1 MTKDLHRPASGF
13 PATAKPLT
21 DGKDNKVTQN
31 NHNSASAEPR
41 QSLTLDSLVNQPP
54 TVLDALPID
63 LLANLKAEAEAHL
76 ASASQMVAIIHGIF
90 ERRYAAGL
98 NATGTHHRQDGE
110 YDIKITVPKR
120 VEWDQA
126 KLAPAV
132 ETIKGWG
139 ENPAEYVET
148 KITVQERKF
157 DAWPSA
163 IRDLFEP
170 ARTVKTGK
178 PQFAVALAKRE
189 AA

>member
-1 MTKDLHRPASGF
+1 M
-13 PATAKPLT
+13 
-21 DGKDNKVTQN
+21 
-31 NHNSASAEPR
+31 
-41 QSLTLDSLVNQPP
+41 TLDSLVNQPP

-63 LLANLKAEAEAHL
+63 MLVNLKSEAEAHL

-90 ERRYAAGL
+90 ERRYAAGI
-98 NATGTHHRQDGE
+98 NAPGTSHRVDGG
-110 YDIKITVPKR
+110 YDIKVTLPKR
-120 VEWDQA
+120 VDWDQA
-126 KLAPAV
+126 GLAKAV

-139 ENPAEYVET
+139 ENPAEYVDT
-148 KITVQERKF
+148 KIAVQERKF

-178 PQFAVALAKRE
+178 PQFAVAVAKRE

>member
-1 MTKDLHRPASGF
+1 MQLEQLKD
-13 PATAKPLT
+13 
-21 DGKDNKVTQN
+21 
-31 NHNSASAEPR
+31 
-41 QSLTLDSLVNQPP
+41 QPP
-54 TVLDALPID
+54 GVLDALPID
-63 LLANLKAEAEAHL
+63 LLANLKEQADAHL

-90 ERRYAAGL
+90 ERRYAAGI
-98 NATGTHHRQDGE
+98 NAPGTSHRQDGG
-110 YDIKITVPKR
+110 YDIKVTLPKR
-120 VEWDQA
+120 VDWDPA
-126 KLAPAV
+126 KLAAAV

-139 ENPAEYVET
+139 EDPAEYVDT
-148 KITVQERKF
+148 KISVSERKY

>member
-1 MTKDLHRPASGF
+1 MTLEELPQH
-13 PATAKPLT
+13 
-21 DGKDNKVTQN
+21 
-31 NHNSASAEPR
+31 
-41 QSLTLDSLVNQPP
+41 PP
-54 TVLDALPID
+54 GVLDALPIEV
-63 LLANLKAEAEAHL
+63 LVNLKEQADAHL
-76 ASASQMVAIIHGIF
+76 AHVSQMQAILHGVF

-98 NATGTHHRQDGE
+98 NGPGTVHRQDGG
-110 YDIKITVPKR
+110 YDIKVTLPKR
-120 VEWDQA
+120 VDWCPK
-126 KLAPAV
+126 KLAAAV

-148 KITVQERKF
+148 KISVAERKY

-178 PQFAVALAKRE
+178 AQFAVTRDTAAKRE

>member
-1 MTKDLHRPASGF
+1 MELEQLKEQPPG
-13 PATAKPLT
+13 
-21 DGKDNKVTQN
+21 V
-31 NHNSASAEPR
+31 
-41 QSLTLDSLVNQPP
+41 LDQLPVEVLVN
-54 TVLDALPID
+54 
-63 LLANLKAEAEAHL
+63 LKEQADAHL
-76 ASASQMVAIIHGIF
+76 AHVSQMQAILHGVF
-90 ERRYAAGL
+90 ERRYAAGI
-98 NATGTHHRQDGE
+98 NAPGTSHRQDGQ
-110 YDIKITVPKR
+110 YDIKVTLPKR

-126 KLAPAV
+126 ALAGAV

-139 ENPAEYVET
+139 ENPAEYVDT
-148 KITVQERKF
+148 KIAVQERKF

>member
-1 MTKDLHRPASGF
+1 M
-13 PATAKPLT
+13 
-21 DGKDNKVTQN
+21 TQN
-31 NHNSASAEPR
+31 NPTNPEPR
-41 QSLTLDSLVNQPP
+41 RSLTLDSLVNQPP

-63 LLANLKAEAEAHL
+63 MLANLKAEAEAHL
-76 ASASQMVAIIHGIF
+76 ASASQMVAILHGVF

-98 NATGTHHRQDGE
+98 NSTGTHHRIDGE
-110 YDIKITVPKR
+110 YDIKVTIPKR
-120 VEWDQA
+120 VDWDQA
-126 KLAPAV
+126 KLAGAV

-139 ENPAEYVET
+139 ENPAEYVDT
-148 KITVQERKF
+148 KIAVQERKF

-178 PQFAVALAKRE
+178 PQFVVALAKRE